1 MLQRLA
7 ARGWVIGGLL
17 LAIVTGLA
25 VPLAA
30 QERPNT
36 SETNAQPI
44 VPFLEGTDVF
54 TAFRGDTRFEANI
67 FPHLIAY
74 QNYTDLLDVT
84 RLRARQK
91 VRPFAFAISG
101 TPAVRIRMFNERSA
115 PVRTPSY
122 MPRGNFQMI
131 WARNLDQAARMTSAQ
146 RSSAWTSFKQSAVA
160 TVSLYE
166 AHVVVGHHSNGQDG
180 CLYTNEVP
188 SGRGGECVEVPG
200 SAPRAINTKD
210 GSFSTNYVRVGGN
223 YRRNYL
229 DEAGWSGLEWG
240 VRFEVEYHPRPW
252 VDERIVDQ
260 YGRLREE
267 VGFAT
272 ASRGWRWCGRRA
284 EISGLLRFIHGAP
297 EGVSPVI
304 KQAEIDCFPWN
315 NGGWGF
321 FVRYYHGQDY
331 YNIAFLRN
339 ISRVQAGAT
348 FNQGGFFRFRSN
360 EAVRSAG
367 R

>member
-1 MLQRLA
+1 MSKGPVGATVWCLVLC
-7 ARGWVIGGLL
+7 
-17 LAIVTGLA
+17 GLA
-25 VPLAA
+25 VVPSASA
-30 QERPNT
+30 QDRPNNA
-36 SETNAQPI
+36 ETNAQPI

-74 QNYTDLLDVT
+74 QNYSDLIDVAKQS
-84 RLRARQK
+84 RRQGRPRA
-91 VRPFAFAISG
+91 FAFAVSA

-131 WARNLDQAARMTSAQ
+131 WARNLENAMAMARAE
-146 RSSAWTSFKQSAVA
+146 RSSEWASFRQSAVA

-166 AHVVVGHHSNGQDG
+166 THLVVGHHSNGQDG
-180 CLYTNEVP
+180 CLFTNETP
-188 SGRGGECVEVPG
+188 EGDDCVAVPG
-200 SAPRAINTKD
+200 GAPREINTKD
-210 GSFSTNYVRVGGN
+210 GSFSTNYVRVGTN

-229 DEAGWSGLEWG
+229 DEAGLSGLEWG
-240 VRFEVEYHPRPW
+240 FRFDVEYHPRPW
-252 VDERIVDQ
+252 VDPRIVDL

-272 ASRGWRWCGRRA
+272 AARGWRWCGRRA
-284 EISGLLRFIHGAP
+284 EISGSLKLIHSAP
-297 EGVSPVI
+297 EGVSSLV
-304 KQAEIDCFPWN
+304 KTAQVDCFPWR

-331 YNIAFLRN
+331 YNIGFLRN
-339 ISRVQAGAT
+339 ISRVHAGAT
-348 FNQGGFFRFRSN
+348 FNQNGFFRFRSS
-360 EAVRSAG
+360 EAVRSDSG

>member
-1 MLQRLA
+1 MCKRTVGVTVVAFGLILA
-7 ARGWVIGGLL
+7 M
-17 LAIVTGLA
+17 
-25 VPLAA
+25 AA
-30 QERPNT
+30 SAQDRPN
-36 SETNAQPI
+36 SAETNPQPI

-54 TAFRGDTRFEANI
+54 TAFRADTRFEANI
-67 FPHLIAY
+67 FPHLVAY
-74 QNYTDLLDVT
+74 QNYSDLLDVS
-84 RLRARQK
+84 RQASRQG
-91 VRPFAFAISG
+91 RPRRFAFVVSG

-131 WARNLDQAARMTSAQ
+131 WARNLENSMAMARGERSA
-146 RSSAWTSFKQSAVA
+146 AWTNFRASSVA

-166 AHVVVGHHSNGQDG
+166 THVVVGHHSNGQDG

-188 SGRGGECVEVPG
+188 SGDDCVEAPG
-200 SAPRAINTKD
+200 GGARTINTKD
-210 GSFSTNYVRVGGN
+210 GSFSTNYVRVGTN

-240 VRFEVEYHPRPW
+240 VRFDVEYHPRRW
-252 VDERIVDQ
+252 VDPRIVDL
-260 YGRLREE
+260 YGRLREK

-284 EISGLLRFIHGAP
+284 EISGSLEFIHGAP
-297 EGVSPVI
+297 DDVSPVA
-304 KQAEIDCFPWN
+304 KTAQLDCFPWD

-331 YNIAFLRN
+331 YNIGFLRN
-339 ISRVQAGAT
+339 ISRVHAGAT
-348 FNQGGFFRFRSN
+348 FNQNGFFRFHSG
-360 EAVRSAG
+360 AG
-367 R
+367 ARPNTGR